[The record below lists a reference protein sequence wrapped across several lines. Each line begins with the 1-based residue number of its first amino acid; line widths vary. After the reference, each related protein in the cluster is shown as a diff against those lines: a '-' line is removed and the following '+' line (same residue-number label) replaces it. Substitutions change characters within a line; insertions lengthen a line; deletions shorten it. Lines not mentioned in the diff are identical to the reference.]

1 MKEFLSPSKV
11 KFIENAKLPGILATN
26 TNYLVY
32 FEDGVLVEEGD
43 FDSFIARIETIIANL
58 L

>member
-1 MKEFLSPSKV
+1 VKEFLSPSKV
-11 KFIENAKLPGILATN
+11 KFIENTKLPGILATN